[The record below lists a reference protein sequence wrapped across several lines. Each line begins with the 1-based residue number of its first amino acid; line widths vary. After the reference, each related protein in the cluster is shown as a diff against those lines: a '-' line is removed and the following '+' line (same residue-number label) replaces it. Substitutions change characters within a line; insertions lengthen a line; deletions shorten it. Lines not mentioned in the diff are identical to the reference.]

1 MIDVFTLLYFTLLAS
16 NIELGTNQMLCYALI
31 CYQLIIHKV
40 VFNLKYDIYS
50 GGNEIFNSLNLNF
63 LKILYIFFTRLAVSS
78 LQVWGIVFQ
87 SVILNQIANHI
98 PSNIYIHLHKIS
110 RNINIKDPPDSES
123 PGEYVAVLG
132 PERLCLCV

>member
-78 LQVWGIVFQ
+78 LQV
-87 SVILNQIANHI
+87 
-98 PSNIYIHLHKIS
+98 
-110 RNINIKDPPDSES
+110 
-123 PGEYVAVLG
+123 
-132 PERLCLCV
+132 